1 MKEIFVDIVD
11 DEDEVIYTRAL
22 SRVIEDGLLKQI
34 RMVKLF
40 IMNYDKE
47 ILLCRNAFAKKGED
61 LFDAPLT
68 AVVHA
73 GETYEE
79 ALIRTVQDIFGLDI
93 TTMQYYE
100 LGKLSR
106 EDGVD
111 NFIEVY
117 ELSYNELPDFSKT
130 TFNDFMWEKP
140 LDIITQFAKNPEGE
154 KSLSIC
160 LKTFYFDCQDNFSC

>member
-1 MKEIFVDIVD
+1 MREIFVDIVD
-11 DEDEVIYTRAL
+11 DEDEVIGTRQL
-22 SRVIEDGLLKQI
+22 SRVIEDGLIKQI

-47 ILLCRNAFAKKGED
+47 ILLCRNAFAKKGDD
-61 LFDAPLT
+61 LFDTPLT

-73 GETYEE
+73 GETYED
-79 ALIRTVQDIFGLDI
+79 ALIRTVQDIFGFDI
-93 TTMQYYE
+93 TAMQYYE

-111 NFIEVY
+111 NFTEVY

-130 TFNDFMWEKP
+130 VFNDFMWEKP

-154 KSLSIC
+154 KALSIC